1 MHDAGKIIFGLIVF
15 LALVT
20 YPAWHNAIS
29 GKAGYIPTP
38 KAPPDKKECIEPKQV
53 IRVVHRDLLADWK
66 ESVVRKGMR
75 TYLSGDMK
83 TYTMSLT
90 GTCMNCHKDKAE
102 FCDQCHNYMGVKPRC
117 WDCHVYP
124 KEVNLSAARP
134 EGRDLPSTRAQ
145 AEGLKVHPEPHL
157 PTRLERLGLSRSN
170 G

>member
-1 MHDAGKIIFGLIVF
+1 MHDAGKIILGLIVF
-15 LALVT
+15 LTLVT

-38 KAPPDKKECIEPKQV
+38 KTPPDKKECIEPKQV
-53 IRVVHRDLLADWK
+53 IRVIHRDLLADWK

-124 KEVNLSAARP
+124 REVNLSAVRP
-134 EGRDLPSTRAQ
+134 GGRDLPSTRSQ
-145 AEGLKVHPEPHL
+145 AEGLKVHPEPRL

>member
-1 MHDAGKIIFGLIVF
+1 MHDAGKIIFGLIIF

-38 KAPPDKKECIEPKQV
+38 KAPPDKKECIEPTRV

-124 KEVNLSAARP
+124 KEV
-134 EGRDLPSTRAQ
+134 
-145 AEGLKVHPEPHL
+145 K
-157 PTRLERLGLSRSN
+157 
-170 G
+170 